1 MRIQLELLS
10 SLRGPA
16 TWTVERFPC
25 VIGRAASAD
34 LRLEEPGIWDKHLE
48 LQFRPRKGVSLTV
61 LPGALATRNGEPL
74 TDGILR
80 NGDLIE
86 AGGAKLRFWLG
97 PTSQRDYELRE
108 TVTWLGLAAL
118 FILQIWLVSDALGT
132 LWARLFYRS

>member
-1 MRIQLELLS
+1 MKIQLELLS

-16 TWTVERFPC
+16 TWTIERFPC

-34 LRLEEPGIWDKHLE
+34 LRLEEPGIWERHLK
-48 LQFRPRKGVSLTV
+48 LQFRPREGVSLTV
-61 LPGALATRNGEPL
+61 LPGALVTRNGEAL

-80 NGDLIE
+80 NGDIIG

-97 PTSQRDYELRE
+97 PTSQRDCGLRE

-118 FILQIWLVSDALGT
+118 FIVQIWLMSDSLGT
-132 LWARLFYRS
+132 VWARLFYGS